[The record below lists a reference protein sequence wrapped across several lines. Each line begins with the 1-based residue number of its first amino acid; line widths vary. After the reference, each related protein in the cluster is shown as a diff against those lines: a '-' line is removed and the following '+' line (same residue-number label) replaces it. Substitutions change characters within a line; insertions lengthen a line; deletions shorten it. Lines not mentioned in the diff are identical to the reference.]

1 MSNNSNGAAQKS
13 LPYFLANYQGRSVA
27 IKRDADYQA
36 GGLTHNTDP
45 SALRI
50 ADPQDVT
57 LSTLFSDYGDIEA
70 QISEEIWSDVVSD
83 VKTIEIALEGLNI
96 PEDLPPHPI
105 GVQALTFKP
114 SAIGT
119 VACNA
124 PTPNGCR
131 DPSKSSLEHT
141 GPISINLRTT
151 YRGLISLNG
160 LPESTKVKELKRN
173 VEDVYGTP
181 VALQQLVLCGVPLND
196 QMELKQIVAV
206 EGEPVDLVLGTR
218 KSTIYVLPAYDRST
232 GELIPLRGVNIQLSV
247 NRKWECSAFQTAGH
261 ALGNHME
268 SRSLAFNV
276 WNESTLFDEE
286 RQSEVYWLQWDGR
299 LSHPADSYRSTLAIE
314 YNNSVAVPF
323 EDAEQ
328 YIRSIFDS
336 LHITRREL
344 LSQFLSHLNSNK
356 CSYLAIRFL
365 SQADYQKTAVLS
377 IPGQRDAQVIHVVLL
392 YKSLAPESVPLW
404 NSAPPHLDD
413 AAAAWQDKVDPGKIL
428 KIEAANRYKPVVVDF
443 TFLEVP

>member
-1 MSNNSNGAAQKS
+1 MLNNSGCADQS
-13 LPYFLANYQGRSVA
+13 RLPYFLVNYQGRSVA

-36 GGLTHNTDP
+36 SGLIHNTDP
-45 SALRI
+45 FALRSS
-50 ADPQDVT
+50 DPQDVT

-70 QISEEIWSDVVSD
+70 QVSEEIWSDVVGD
-83 VKTIEIALEGLNI
+83 VKTIEITLEGLNSLEGLV
-96 PEDLPPHPI
+96 PRSI
-105 GVQALTFKP
+105 GVQALTFQP
-114 SAIGT
+114 GT
-119 VACNA
+119 VGVVASNTL
-124 PTPNGCR
+124 TPNVLRNLAG
-131 DPSKSSLEHT
+131 SSVGHT
-141 GPISINLRTT
+141 GPISISLRTT
-151 YRGLISLNG
+151 YRGLIPLG
-160 LPESTKVKELKRN
+160 DLPESTKVKDLKRN
-173 VEDVYGTP
+173 LEDVYGTP

-196 QMELKQIVAV
+196 QVELKQTVAV

-218 KSTIYVLPAYDRST
+218 KSTIYALPAYDRST

-268 SRSLAFNV
+268 SRSLVFSV

-286 RQSEVYWLQWDGR
+286 RKSEVYWLQWDGR
-299 LSHPADSYRSTLAIE
+299 LSHPADAYQSTLALE

-323 EDAEQ
+323 EDAER
-328 YIRSIFDS
+328 YIRGIFNS

-344 LSQFLSHLNSNK
+344 LSQFLSHVKSNK

-365 SQADYQKTAVLS
+365 SQAEYQKTAVLS
-377 IPGQRDAQVIHVVLL
+377 IPGQRDAQVIHIVLL
-392 YKSLAPESVPLW
+392 YKPLAPESVPLW

-413 AAAAWQDKVDPGKIL
+413 AATAWQDKVDPGKIL
-428 KIEAANRYKPVVVDF
+428 QTEAGNRYKPVVVDF